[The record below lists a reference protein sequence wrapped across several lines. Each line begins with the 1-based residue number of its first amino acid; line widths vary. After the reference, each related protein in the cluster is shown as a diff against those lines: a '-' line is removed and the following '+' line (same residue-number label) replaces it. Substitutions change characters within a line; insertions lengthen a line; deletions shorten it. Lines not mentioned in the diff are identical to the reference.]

1 VFAQTARRDVVRGR
15 LWRDNM
21 KLIGT
26 GILIVSVL
34 SVTFGSLSPAGSRAP
49 SVSQT
54 ESLPSGA
61 IVFVGGPVSL
71 GNDPARVTL
80 APVAEPGTAPTTLAA
95 RIGAL
100 ARGRHIY
107 LVVRDLQ
114 VLGQPGV
121 LFRLYID
128 LPSAAKPIRTDP
140 HYIGALNFYNAAE
153 PGRFDTPNEK
163 SPMFVSYDIT
173 RVLRNLRAQKLLS
186 DQTTLTIIPSG
197 TPATQSNPRIGRIEI
212 VEQ

>member
-1 VFAQTARRDVVRGR
+1 
-15 LWRDNM
+15 M
-21 KLIGT
+21 KLIGAA
-26 GILIVSVL
+26 ILIVSVL
-34 SVTFGSLSPAGSRAP
+34 SVTFGSLSPAGSKALP
-49 SVSQT
+49 VSQNDG
-54 ESLPSGA
+54 LPSGA
-61 IVFVGGPVSL
+61 IAFVGGPVTL
-71 GNDPARVTL
+71 GSGLARVTL
-80 APVAEPGTAPTTLAA
+80 EPVAESTTAPSTLAA
-95 RIGAL
+95 RMGTL

-114 VLGQPGV
+114 VAGQPGV

-128 LPSAAKPIRTDP
+128 LPSEAKRIRTDH

-163 SPMFVSYDIT
+163 NPMFVSYDIT

-197 TPATQSNPRIGRIEI
+197 TPAAQSAPRIGRIEI

>member
-1 VFAQTARRDVVRGR
+1 
-15 LWRDNM
+15 M

-26 GILIVSVL
+26 GILIASVL
-34 SVTFGSLSPAGSRAP
+34 SVTFGGLSPVRSKAV
-49 SVSQT
+49 SVSQNDG
-54 ESLPSGA
+54 LPAGA
-61 IVFVGGPVSL
+61 IAFVGGPVSL
-71 GNDPARVTL
+71 GSDSARVTL
-80 APVAEPGTAPTTLAA
+80 EPVAESSTAPRTLAA
-95 RIGAL
+95 RVGTL

-114 VLGQPGV
+114 VVGQPGV

-128 LPSAAKPIRTDP
+128 LPSEAKPIRTDP
-140 HYIGALNFYNAAE
+140 HYVGSLNFYNAAE
-153 PGRFDTPNEK
+153 PGRFDPNEK
-163 SPMFVSYDIT
+163 NPMFVSYDIT

-197 TPATQSNPRIGRIEI
+197 TPAAQSAPRIGRIEI

>member
-1 VFAQTARRDVVRGR
+1 
-15 LWRDNM
+15 M

-26 GILIVSVL
+26 RILIVGMVWVAL
-34 SVTFGSLSPAGSRAP
+34 GSLPLVRSKAL
-49 SVSQT
+49 SVSQND
-54 ESLPSGA
+54 SLPAGA
-61 IVFVGGPVSL
+61 IALVGGPVNVGS
-71 GNDPARVTL
+71 GSTRVTL
-80 APVAEPGTAPTTLAA
+80 EPVAGSAIKQTTLGA
-95 RIGAL
+95 RIGTL

-114 VLGQPGV
+114 VVGQPGV
-121 LFRLYID
+121 LFRLYLD
-128 LPSAAKPIRTDP
+128 LPSGAKPIRTDP
-140 HYIGALNFYNAAE
+140 HYVGALNFYNAAE

-173 RVLRNLRAQKLLS
+173 RMLRNLRAQKLLT

-197 TPATQSNPRIGRIEI
+197 TPAIQSDPRIGRIEI

>member
-1 VFAQTARRDVVRGR
+1 
-15 LWRDNM
+15 M

-34 SVTFGSLSPAGSRAP
+34 SVTFGSLPLVRSQAL
-49 SVSQT
+49 SVSQNDG
-54 ESLPSGA
+54 LPSGA
-61 IVFVGGPVSL
+61 IAFVGGPVSL
-71 GNDPARVTL
+71 GSGSARVTL
-80 APVAEPGTAPTTLAA
+80 EPVAESSSAPRTLAA
-95 RIGAL
+95 RMGTL
-100 ARGRHIY
+100 ARGRHIF

-114 VLGQPGV
+114 VVGQPGV
-121 LFRLYID
+121 LFRLYVD
-128 LPSAAKPIRTDP
+128 LPSEAKPVRTDP

-163 SPMFVSYDIT
+163 SPMFVTFDIT
-173 RVLRNLRAQKLLS
+173 RVLKNLRAQKLLS

-197 TPATQSNPRIGRIEI
+197 TAANQSDPRIGRIEI